1 MRKELV
7 GATGVALCSVALAAC
22 ATTYA
27 AGKYGSPAPTPPTE
41 VAVFLRKGPVPG
53 GCAAVT
59 QPQIAHVI
67 QGKTANWEIVNV
79 SCDPAVTV
87 QFEFPVQVIEF
98 EREQCP
104 ATSPQASDDKSPRF
118 CFEARG
124 KVIGKAGQRVK
135 YKVKLSTGFVEDPEV
150 DIYPPP
156 GN

>member
-1 MRKELV
+1 MRKELAA
-7 GATGVALCSVALAAC
+7 ATGIALFTVALAGC

-27 AGKYGSPAPTPPTE
+27 AGKYGSLAPTPPTE
-41 VAVFLRKGPVPG
+41 VAVFLRKGPVAG

-59 QPQIAHVI
+59 VPQIAHVI
-67 QGKTANWEIVNV
+67 RGKAANWEIVNV

-87 QFEFPVQVIEF
+87 QFEFAAPVIEF

-104 ATSPQASDDKSPRF
+104 STTAADDKSPRF
-118 CFEARG
+118 CFQARG
-124 KVIGKAGQRVK
+124 KVVGKAGQRYK

>member
-1 MRKELV
+1 MRKELAA
-7 GATGVALCSVALAAC
+7 ATGVALSTVALAGC

-41 VAVFLRKGPVPG
+41 VAVFLRKGPVAG

-79 SCDPAVTV
+79 SCEPGVTV
-87 QFEFPVQVIEF
+87 QFEFPPQVIEF

-104 ATSPQASDDKSPRF
+104 STTTQATDDKSPRF
-118 CFEARG
+118 CFQAKGRVVG
-124 KVIGKAGQRVK
+124 RAGQRYK

-156 GN
+156 GT